1 MKMRAD
7 DEIVDFDILRP
18 EESGL
23 ATEGGASSEV
33 DAPERF
39 VLAITENGYGKRVR
53 ASEFRVQARAAHA
66 RDSCVAALSAK
77 SRRRRMRRNA
87 AEWG

>member
-23 ATEGGASSEV
+23 TAGGGASSET

-53 ASEFRVQARAAHA
+53 ASEFRVQVRAARAK
-66 RDSCVAALSAK
+66 RYFVAISLLNRC
-77 SRRRRMRRNA
+77 RRTRRNV
-87 AEWG
+87 AEWA